1 MKTRMPTGDFH
12 RCCGIKVLAM
22 ILTSGDKMLIMTGQP
37 GETCCLTS
45 FIINFNDPAPR
56 FGGVFIIVY
65 LTFYKN
71 TMELKKIPGI
81 TVSKK
86 IKRIVIR
93 TVLIV
98 AGLYLLLLVALSIY
112 ISSSQERLIA
122 FIKSKLKETLLG
134 ELRID
139 KAEITVWQ
147 TFPKL
152 GITLN
157 NVVISDS
164 FYHRPF

>member
-1 MKTRMPTGDFH
+1 MTRP
-12 RCCGIKVLAM
+12 
-22 ILTSGDKMLIMTGQP
+22 
-37 GETCCLTS
+37 
-45 FIINFNDPAPR
+45 PR

-164 FYHRPF
+164 FYHRPFLQAASISAKAGFLDLMGSKLKISSIKMQDAVIFTFN